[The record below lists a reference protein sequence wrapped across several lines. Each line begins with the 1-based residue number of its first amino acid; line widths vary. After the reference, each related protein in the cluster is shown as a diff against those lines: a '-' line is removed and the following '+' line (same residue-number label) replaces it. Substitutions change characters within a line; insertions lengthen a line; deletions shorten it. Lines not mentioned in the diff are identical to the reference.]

1 MQAHL
6 AKRVRPVSSIIGR
19 GGAKIRQ
26 VTRRNPCSQHDGHLS
41 TTIGPTCPQ
50 PMRPSMRARLHEY
63 REPSENCIQLL
74 PIPSSLSLSYS
85 YTFVCTRKRT
95 HRDTTCIRIQTKAC
109 PVIIALLGYWTPNH
123 EVTTVSNRAL
133 LAPGAFTLVYVSINA
148 NYFASLLPNSNLS
161 SLSTLL
167 PSFFLPSPF
176 AVSSLWFSTTI
187 FFFFFFFF
195 LGTKILKVFRPR
207 FSWRK
212 KRNETRRDIFLPPFR
227 NLLLFLFLFFPSLII
242 IPLFIDPLASQA
254 PNTSRQLHFQSNR
267 YLAAI
272 LRIGTSI
279 YASSL
284 KRDTKR
290 FYTPSGFISSLLGM
304 HLGHRPSLN
313 DTNGR

>member
-1 MQAHL
+1 MF
-6 AKRVRPVSSIIGR
+6 S
-19 GGAKIRQ
+19 
-26 VTRRNPCSQHDGHLS
+26 TRRSSFHDYRSHLPPANAPKYARKASRISRTVWELHS
-41 TTIGPTCPQ
+41 T
-50 PMRPSMRARLHEY
+50 SSH
-63 REPSENCIQLL
+63 SLL
-74 PIPSSLSLSYS
+74 SLSLSYS
-85 YTFVCTRKRT
+85 YIFVCTRKRT

-161 SLSTLL
+161 SLSTLF

-176 AVSSLWFSTTI
+176 AVSLVLHNHLLLLLLFPWNENLESLSTP
-187 FFFFFFFF
+187 FQPEE
-195 LGTKILKVFRPR
+195 K
-207 FSWRK
+207 K
-212 KRNETRRDIFLPPFR
+212 KRNETRHFSPSLSKSPIVFILSFLNYPPFH
-227 NLLLFLFLFFPSLII
+227 
-242 IPLFIDPLASQA
+242 PLASQA

-272 LRIGTSI
+272 LRSIGTSI

>member
-1 MQAHL
+1 M
-6 AKRVRPVSSIIGR
+6 
-19 GGAKIRQ
+19 
-26 VTRRNPCSQHDGHLS
+26 
-41 TTIGPTCPQ
+41 
-50 PMRPSMRARLHEY
+50 
-63 REPSENCIQLL
+63 
-74 PIPSSLSLSYS
+74 
-85 YTFVCTRKRT
+85 
-95 HRDTTCIRIQTKAC
+95 
-109 PVIIALLGYWTPNH
+109 
-123 EVTTVSNRAL
+123 TTVSNRAL

-176 AVSSLWFSTTI
+176 AVSLVLHNHLLLLLLFPWNENLESLSTP
-187 FFFFFFFF
+187 FQ
-195 LGTKILKVFRPR
+195 LEEK
-207 FSWRK
+207 K
-212 KRNETRRDIFLPPFR
+212 KRNETRHFSLSLSKSPIVFILSFLNYPPFH
-227 NLLLFLFLFFPSLII
+227 
-242 IPLFIDPLASQA
+242 PLASQV

-290 FYTPSGFISSLLGM
+290 FYPPSGFISSLLGM